1 MRDDR
6 GWGMMLIIL
15 MIRHSRE
22 IAIAAVLAFLAA
34 MVWGLVWLLS
44 GP

>member
-15 MIRHSRE
+15 TIRHSRE
-22 IAIAAVLAFLAA
+22 IAIAAVLGMAA
-34 MVWGLVWLLS
+34 ALVWGLIWMLK
-44 GP
+44 

>member
-15 MIRHSRE
+15 LIRHSRE
-22 IAIAAVLAFLAA
+22 IAIAAVLALLALL
-34 MVWGLVWLLS
+34 VWGLVWLLK
-44 GP
+44 

>member
-15 MIRHSRE
+15 TIRHSRE
-22 IAIAAVLAFLAA
+22 IAIAAVLAFLALL
-34 MVWGLVWLLS
+34 VWGIVWMWK
-44 GP
+44 

>member
-22 IAIAAVLAFLAA
+22 IAIAAVLAFLALL
-34 MVWGLVWLLS
+34 VWGLVWLAK
-44 GP
+44 